1 MGISL
6 RPHHG
11 MCFQFYEGKGYSA
24 EFTDHMGKIIKML
37 SDDPSQPITLT
48 AEADA
53 VCANCPNDRDGVCA
67 DREKV
72 GRYDEAVLTLCGL
85 RTGTEISYA
94 DFLSTVTEKILRPGL
109 RRKICGDC
117 CWNGICEG
125 KERLPRE
132 EE

>member
-24 EFTDHMGKIIKML
+24 DFTDHMGKIIRRL
-37 SDDPSQPITLT
+37 SDDPSQQVLLT
-48 AEADA
+48 ASVDA
-53 VCANCPNDRDGVCA
+53 VCANCPNNQDGVCA

-72 GRYDEAVLTLCGL
+72 DRYDEAVLSVCGL

-94 DFLSTVTEKILRPGL
+94 DFISAVKGKILLPGL

-117 CWNGICEG
+117 CWNAICEG
-125 KERLPRE
+125 KEDFS
-132 EE
+132 